1 MEWRLKNIAK
11 KSIVEKEILNEDI
24 IVDFDIK
31 EINRL
36 LYRGLFISGSI
47 GSMAVLFYYLP
58 LELYADFFNSWKI
71 QLNLFNTNIEIIPY
85 PLIFNVIFLV
95 LELYLLGLLNIFM
108 IKKLTHITKFPNPN
122 ITDSLFHIEEVTNI
136 SLENFKSKENEL
148 GINPYH
154 GMAKWYL
161 ILFLV
166 FNKVKAFA
174 SNLIIKTVFRKLLGR
189 YVLRLYM
196 DLLGMPIYFFWNAYA
211 TRIVFL
217 RAKYYIFGQELINQ
231 YLSDFT
237 IKHKDNEE
245 IKKFVYEVLA
255 HVAIAKREFNAIN
268 YYFSHKTIENLG
280 IEVQKNFVPENNLID
295 SLKRCN
301 SEYIND
307 LIGLFLIGI
316 IADGDINRYEQK
328 YLNELINTFNVKD
341 SLVNDYENLLS
352 EFKNGKGVH
361 LLKSKK

>member
-1 MEWRLKNIAK
+1 L
-11 KSIVEKEILNEDI
+11 
-24 IVDFDIK
+24 
-31 EINRL
+31 
-36 LYRGLFISGSI
+36 
-47 GSMAVLFYYLP
+47 
-58 LELYADFFNSWKI
+58 
-71 QLNLFNTNIEIIPY
+71 
-85 PLIFNVIFLV
+85 
-95 LELYLLGLLNIFM
+95 
-108 IKKLTHITKFPNPN
+108 IKKLTNITKFPNPN
-122 ITDSLFHIEEVTNI
+122 ITDSLFHIEEVTKI

-161 ILFLV
+161 FLFL
-166 FNKVKAFA
+166 FINKVKAFA

-231 YLSDFT
+231 YLSDFAL
-237 IKHKDNEE
+237 KNKDNEE
-245 IKKFVYEVLA
+245 IKKFVYEILA

-268 YYFSHKTIENLG
+268 YYFSYKTIEKLG
-280 IEVQKNFVPENNLID
+280 IEVQKNFVPESNLID
-295 SLKRCN
+295 SLKKCN
-301 SEYIND
+301 SAYLND

-328 YLNELINTFNVKD
+328 YLNELINTFNIKD
-341 SLVNDYENLLS
+341 SLINDYENLLS
-352 EFKNGKGVH
+352 EFKIGKGVH
-361 LLKSKK
+361 FLISKK